1 MTSNIII
8 LIGPYGVGK
17 GTLAKLL
24 SQKLGWS
31 RYSLD
36 EKSEYYLKE
45 RPDYEELQDKRNDWG
60 LLSPEWQQY
69 DAYVVERSVT
79 EISKS
84 EENCVVDFGAGHSVY
99 EDEEIL
105 ARVQQILAPHSV
117 VLILPSRDN
126 KESLGILLERTRKRG
141 RLTTYSDEQINE
153 FNRRF
158 IQCNSNYILADFIV
172 YAKGKSPEDMCEE
185 ILRKLSINCEP
196 C

>member
-1 MTSNIII
+1 MTSSII
-8 LIGPYGVGK
+8 LIGPYGIGK
-17 GTLAKLL
+17 GTLAELL

-36 EKSEYYLKE
+36 DKGECYLKE
-45 RPDYEELQDKRNDWG
+45 RPDYEDLQGKRNDWG

-69 DAYVVERSVT
+69 DAYVVGRSVT

-84 EENCVVDFGAGHSVY
+84 EENRVIDSGAGHSVY

-105 ARVQQILAPHSV
+105 ARVQQILDPHNV

-126 KESLGILLERTRKRG
+126 EESLGILLERTRKRG
-141 RLTTYSDEQINE
+141 KLAAYSDEQINE

-158 IQCNSNYILADFIV
+158 IQCNSNYILADLIV
-172 YAKGKSPEDMCEE
+172 YTKGKSPEETCEE
-185 ILRKLSINCEP
+185 ILRELSINSEP
-196 C
+196 R